1 MEIRFA
7 LDIGV
12 ASVGWAVVNDTYEVL
27 EAGANIFP
35 CADSSKNADRRGF
48 RQLKRI
54 HRRKH
59 TRIRDFEILWE
70 RQGWNMEKIIISEV
84 LPLRVKG
91 LKEEL
96 SENELYNVLRNE
108 LLHRGI
114 SYLEDAIDDT
124 VSGSLYEKAIKNNQ
138 RQLEKESFPCVIQW
152 ERLKKYGKYRGN
164 QSVNIEGKEINLS
177 NVFTTASYEKE
188 IEKILNT
195 QKKFHSILSDEFCQ
209 QYIDIFRRKRKY
221 YEGPGKENSRTDY
234 GIYTTQKDQNTGEY
248 LTYNNLF
255 ERLIGKCSVYPEEYR
270 AAGASYTAQ
279 EFNLLNDL
287 NNLTVNNRKLIK
299 KEKEEIVEAIKTSN
313 RIDVK
318 KIIENAIHE
327 KIDSLTGMLL
337 DDKGKECMHKFEQY
351 NLVRRNFEKNGL
363 DFEKITR
370 TDHDLIGEI
379 LTLNSDYGSILESI
393 RDKFPDL
400 SEKEVKVLYEI
411 KRKNG
416 SLFSKWQKL
425 SLKAMN
431 ELIPDMYDESKNQMV
446 LLTER
451 KLIKTNSKQC
461 MESKYINCNIA
472 VAQVY
477 NPVVVRSIRIAV
489 RIVNALLKKYGN
501 PKQII
506 VEMPRDKNDDEQR
519 KKLDD
524 MRKANERELNA
535 IIKEI
540 KEQYGENISDEN
552 FYYQKELAL
561 KLKLWREQDEK
572 CVYSGKQIS
581 IKDLLY
587 NPQLFQIDHIIPIS
601 ISFDD
606 SRNNKVLVY
615 DIENQKKGN
624 KTPYM
629 YLSQLSRH
637 WDFEQFK
644 AYVKE
649 LYARKK
655 IQRKK
660 LENLLYMQDVTKY
673 DVLKKFI
680 NRNINDTRY
689 ASRVI
694 LNLLQDYF
702 NAYQISTTVRVI
714 RGSFTHQMRKVL
726 RIEKDREESYDYHA
740 IDAILMCYSQMGYDL
755 FYKKQSEFIDWETGE
770 IVDEL
775 AWDKLMDSEKYQEIM
790 YQSKYMKLRKNIAEG
805 KEKIKYWH
813 KVDTKPNRSLCNQT
827 IRGTRKREGKVWKI
841 NKLNIYDQ
849 NDVKTLRNKI
859 EKGKSSTFLMYQY
872 DRKSWDQMI
881 EILDLYRDSKTP
893 FSDYEKET
901 GDFFRKYSKSHN
913 GPVIT
918 KIKYQ
923 DGELGSCIDISHKYG
938 LKKGSKKVVLE
949 SLTPYRMDV
958 YYQSM
963 TGKYYLVGLKHSDL
977 KFEKGQYKLNEE
989 AYNKALV
996 AEKVIPEG
1004 KSRNDLGMMGIEFCW
1019 SFYRGDV
1026 IEYEK
1031 NGEIKRELFWSR
1043 TMPKNSNYIETK
1055 PISAGKWKGKKQNFV
1070 GLAKTKY
1077 IKKIRSDILGNQY
1090 VCNKEKFIMEV
1101 DKS

>member
-1 MEIRFA
+1 MGIRFA

-12 ASVGWAVVNDTYEVL
+12 ASVGWAVVDDTYEVL

-35 CADSSKNADRRGF
+35 CADSSKNVERRNF
-48 RQLKRI
+48 RQLKRL
-54 HRRKH
+54 HRRKF
-59 TRIRDFEILWE
+59 TRIRDFEMLWE
-70 RQGWNMEKIIISEV
+70 KQGMNMEKRIISDV

-96 SENELYNVLRNE
+96 SENELYSVLRNE

-124 VSGSLYEKAIKNNQ
+124 NGSSYEKAIANNQ
-138 RQLEKESFPCVIQW
+138 KQLDKESFPCVIQW
-152 ERLKKYGKYRGN
+152 ERIKKYGKYRGN
-164 QSVNIEGKEINLS
+164 QSINIEGEETVLS

-188 IEKILNT
+188 IRKILNT
-195 QKKFHSILSDEFCQ
+195 QKKFHSSLSDEFCQ
-209 QYIDIFRRKRKY
+209 QYIEIFRRKRKY

-234 GIYTTQKDQNTGEY
+234 GIYTTQKDQNTEEY
-248 LTYNNLF
+248 ITYDNLF

-287 NNLTVNNRKLIK
+287 NNLTVNNRKLTK
-299 KEKEEIVEAIKTSN
+299 KEKEEIVKAVKTSN
-313 RIDVK
+313 RINMK
-318 KIIENAIHE
+318 KIIENTIHD
-327 KIDSLTGMLL
+327 KIDSLTGILL
-337 DDKGKECMHKFEQY
+337 DDKDKECMHKFEQY
-351 NLVRRNFEKNGL
+351 NLVRKNFEKNGL
-363 DFEKITR
+363 DFKKLTR
-370 TDHDLIGEI
+370 KDHDIIGEI
-379 LTLNSDYGSILESI
+379 LTLNTDYESILESI
-393 RDKFPDL
+393 HDRIPNL
-400 SEKEVKVLYEI
+400 SEEEVKVLFEV
-411 KRKNG
+411 KRKN
-416 SLFSKWQKL
+416 STLFRKWQKL

-431 ELIPDMYDESKNQMV
+431 EMIPDMYDESKNQMI
-446 LLTER
+446 LLTEQ
-451 KLIKTNSKQC
+451 KMFKTNREQC
-461 MESKYINCNIA
+461 TESKYINCSIA
-472 VAQVY
+472 VAQIY
-477 NPVVVRSIRIAV
+477 NPVVARSVRIAIK
-489 RIVNALLKKYGN
+489 IVNALLKKYGN

-506 VEMPRDKNDDEQR
+506 VEMPRDKNDNEQR

-524 MRKANERELNA
+524 MRKANEKELSM

-540 KEQYGENISDEN
+540 KEQYGEKIEDQN

-561 KLKLWREQDEK
+561 KLKLWKEQDEK
-572 CVYSGKQIS
+572 CVYSGKHIS

-587 NPQLFQIDHIIPIS
+587 NPKLFQIDHIIPIS

-615 DIENQKKGN
+615 DIENQNKGN

-629 YLSQLSRH
+629 YLSKVQRE

-649 LYARKK
+649 LYTRKK

-689 ASRVI
+689 ASRVV

-702 NAYQISTTVRVI
+702 NAFQISTTVRVV

-726 RIEKDREESYDYHA
+726 RLKKDREESYSHHA
-740 IDAILMCYSQMGYDL
+740 VDAMLMCYSQMGYDF
-755 FYKKQSEFIDWETGE
+755 FYRKQSEFINWETGE

-775 AWDKLMDSEKYQEIM
+775 AWDKLMDSDKYKEIM
-790 YQSKYMKLRKNIAEG
+790 YQSKYMKLRKCIAEG

-813 KVDTKPNRSLCNQT
+813 RVDTKPNRSLCNQT
-827 IRGTRKREGKVWKI
+827 IRGTRKCEGKVWKI

-849 NDVKTLRNKI
+849 NDVKTLREKI
-859 EKGKSSTFLMYQY
+859 GKGKADTFLMYQY
-872 DRKSWDQMI
+872 DRKSWNQMV
-881 EILDLYRDSKTP
+881 EILDMYRDSKTP

-901 GDFFRKYSKSHN
+901 GETFRKYSKLHN

-918 KIKYQ
+918 KLKYQ

-938 LKKGSKKVVLE
+938 LEKGCKKVVLE

-958 YYQSM
+958 YYQPM
-963 TGKYYLVGLKHSDL
+963 AGKYYLVGLKHSDL
-977 KFEKGQYKLNEE
+977 KFEKGQYKINEE
-989 AYNKALV
+989 AYNKVLT

-1004 KSRNDLGMMGIEFCW
+1004 KSWHDLEMMGIEFCW
-1019 SFYRGDV
+1019 SFYRGDI

-1043 TMPKNSNYIETK
+1043 TMPQKSNYIETK
-1055 PISAGKWKGKKQNFV
+1055 PISAGKWIGKKQNFV
-1070 GLAKTKY
+1070 GLAKTKC
-1077 IKKIRSDILGNQY
+1077 IKKLRTDILGNQY
-1090 VCNKEKFIMEV
+1090 VCKQEKFIMEV
-1101 DKS
+1101 DMS